1 MRSVGR
7 APYVHPV
14 LPLRKRKGQSREG
27 DLPWVYG
34 AALRAA
40 SSQAS
45 AAEAT
50 LAAMGSS
57 PSLDARPDGEERR
70 RALMA
75 RAVASALR
83 SSPSGPLSALP
94 MREREAI
101 GLARIVGMN
110 VEEIAR
116 FTGSD
121 TSDVKAR
128 MRSGLERLVVGVH
141 AVNTA

>member
-1 MRSVGR
+1 MRGVSR
-7 APYVHPV
+7 PAYVHPV
-14 LPLRKRKGQSREG
+14 LLARKRKGQSREG

-40 SSQAS
+40 SSEAS

-50 LAAMGSS
+50 LAAMSCVPSS
-57 PSLDARPDGEERR
+57 EARSDGEEPR

-83 SSPSGPLSALP
+83 SSPREPLSALP
-94 MREREAI
+94 LGEREAI

-121 TSDVKAR
+121 ASAVKAR
-128 MRSGLERLVVGVH
+128 MRSGLEHLVTGVH
-141 AVNTA
+141 AASTA

>member
-1 MRSVGR
+1 MRR
-7 APYVHPV
+7 ARGSPYVEHV
-14 LPLRKRKGQSREG
+14 FPLRKRKGQSREE

-40 SSQAS
+40 SDETC

-50 LAAMGSS
+50 RAAIVSS
-57 PSLDARPDGEERR
+57 ANLDGRANGEERR

-83 SSPSGPLSALP
+83 SSPVESLAALP
-94 MREREAI
+94 PGEREAI

-110 VEEIAR
+110 VEEIAL
-116 FTGSD
+116 FSGVDASE
-121 TSDVKAR
+121 VKAR
-128 MRSGLERLVVGVH
+128 MRSGLGRLVTGLQPAVG
-141 AVNTA
+141 

>member
-1 MRSVGR
+1 MRR
-7 APYVHPV
+7 PPRPPYVWHV
-14 LPLRKRKGQSREG
+14 E

-40 SSQAS
+40 SNEMS
-45 AAEAT
+45 AAQATRAAIVSSAT
-50 LAAMGSS
+50 LDVSG
-57 PSLDARPDGEERR
+57 DGEERR

-83 SSPSGPLSALP
+83 SSPSEPLAALP
-94 MREREAI
+94 LGEREAI

-110 VEEIAR
+110 VDEIAR

-121 TSDVKAR
+121 ASEVKAR
-128 MRSGLERLVVGVH
+128 MRAGLGRLVSGLQPASSAG
-141 AVNTA
+141 